1 MKTFTL
7 IIFLFFSTCIYA
19 SSELSGLWT
28 GSGQLQIKGRPTS
41 EDCQLTLE
49 IQQTPTT
56 FTVIKSDY
64 NCPSMHIKNK
74 AQNTLQITDHRLYLN
89 GFERGYIDD
98 TTMYSFYNTADGLIQ
113 SYLMKFDM
121 NSETLVYSD
130 QVDWSKGL
138 STTLSGNL
146 KKKTP

>member
-1 MKTFTL
+1 MKIPTF
-7 IIFLFFSTCIYA
+7 IIFLFLGAFAFA
-19 SSELSGLWT
+19 SSELNGLWI
-28 GSGQLQIKGRPTS
+28 GSGQLQIKGRPTP
-41 EDCQLTLE
+41 EECQLTLE

-74 AQNTLQITDHRLYLN
+74 AQNALQITNHRLYIN
-89 GFERGYIDD
+89 GIERGYIDD

-113 SYLMKFDM
+113 SYLMKFDVI
-121 NSETLVYSD
+121 SETLVYSD